1 MRSLM
6 GEGDTCPY
14 LLLRV
19 RPYAAISASLLSYCR
34 TLHADSPTLLSWYA

>member
-1 MRSLM
+1 MGSLM

-19 RPYAAISASLLSYCR
+19 RPYAAVSASLHLCR
-34 TLHADSPTLLSWYA
+34 WILYPNFSTPPGW